1 MEEFILSLI
10 AVIIGIEFFFD
21 LDFLAIH
28 ILTSRPYTS
37 SCGPNAAIKWDLA
50 TPSASLYALRP
61 IRSGEEILKTYIDP
75 VLPRATRVATLL
87 KNYRFLCDCPWC
99 DVHHHHYQPESSD
112 NNDAVTTPSNEK
124 PAFSPAELAQI
135 AASDNNR
142 ALLVKWIFTHPGY
155 LKWSTDLCRP
165 DDLVINAHLEALA
178 LIDKEGLQGL
188 QNLFTEEIAMCY
200 AILGEEVEFRRWGQ
214 RVVQLSRV
222 EDPPLA
228 ARFEEWLEN
237 PPKKFKRWAWRKKQR
252 MRKFFFLF

>member
-1 MEEFILSLI
+1 MEEYIPSSIVVITGSCFFVDFSLPSIVLTQGLFI
-10 AVIIGIEFFFD
+10 
-21 LDFLAIH
+21 
-28 ILTSRPYTS
+28 YNS
-37 SCGPNAAIKWDLA
+37 SCGPNAAIKWNLA
-50 TPSASLYALRP
+50 TLSASLYALRP
-61 IRSGEEILKTYIDP
+61 IQTGEEILKTYIDP

-87 KNYRFLCDCPWC
+87 KNYRFSCDCPWC
-99 DVHHHHYQPESSD
+99 NVVHHSSD
-112 NNDAVTTPSNEK
+112 NDDSTSNGSTNNLV
-124 PAFSPAELAQI
+124 FSSRELAQI

-165 DDLVINAHLEALA
+165 DDLVITAHLEALS

-200 AILGEEVEFRRWGQ
+200 AILGDEVEFRRWG
-214 RVVQLSRV
+214 RRIVQLTRV

-228 ARFEEWLEN
+228 AKFEEWLED

-252 MRKFFFLF
+252 MRMFSDSYL